1 MIVIIDDERDFINRK
16 RYETSLVFR
25 NCFDAIDFFEKHEGE
40 PVAELWLD
48 HDLGMIDGKEHDIF
62 TFIDYLEHLHHH
74 SDWLPVID
82 KIYVHTAN
90 PVGAQRMIKAL
101 NHIGY
106 HTTRVDCSHHLIVR

>member
-16 RYETSLVFR
+16 RYETSFVFR

-62 TFIDYLEHLHHH
+62 TPILGKKAPT
-74 SDWLPVID
+74 S
-82 KIYVHTAN
+82 KRRK
-90 PVGAQRMIKAL
+90 GA
-101 NHIGY
+101 
-106 HTTRVDCSHHLIVR
+106 